1 MAMGNPHVD
10 YFSLDIEG
18 AEFPVLQT
26 IPWDKIKMTLLD
38 IEVNHAGVLYPGTRN
53 DIQNFISNHNYPYY
67 MGLEIDDIFYN
78 KDHNRFIDLA
88 IAHKN

>member
-38 IEVNHAGVLYPGTRN
+38 VETNHAGVLYPGTRN
-53 DIQNFISNHNYPYY
+53 DIQNFISNHNYSLLCCHRVLHLYCTACFE
-67 MGLEIDDIFYN
+67 LVV
-78 KDHNRFIDLA
+78 L
-88 IAHKN
+88 